1 VETFTTYATTHLGEE
16 SHKVCGMVGNFPG
29 GGVKNFSAGALVE
42 VEAGGAGCDV
52 QFLALQ
58 CRHIQVEEVTWED

>member
-1 VETFTTYATTHLGEE
+1 M
-16 SHKVCGMVGNFPG
+16 CGMVGNLPG
-29 GGVKNFSAGALVE
+29 RGVKNFSAGALVE

-58 CRHIQVEEVTWED
+58 CRHVQVEEVTWENKEA

>member
-1 VETFTTYATTHLGEE
+1 M
-16 SHKVCGMVGNFPG
+16 CGMVGDFPG

-42 VEAGGAGCDV
+42 VEASGAGCDV

-58 CRHIQVEEVTWED
+58 RRHVQVEEVTWEN